1 MRFFLVHELSC
12 SNGAGRLRARACRP
26 MTQAQAEILADTL
39 DAIDGVE
46 GVRVNPRVPSVLVLY
61 RHAQARQDVL
71 RSLAAQD
78 AGALNDGSVLATLT
92 QELESSLE
100 RHASGSRLPAH
111 EEDEMRAHG
120 FGPLMRFLF
129 VRPFLPFKLRVASS
143 VMGALPFLRKGL
155 ASLLQGKLNVDVLDA
170 AAIGVSLLRRDFRT
184 VTVLTLLLGLGE
196 ALEYWTRRRS
206 MDSLTESLAL
216 NVDTVWVLADG
227 VETSVPLSDVREGDL
242 VVVRDGGSIPVDG
255 IVEDGEAVV
264 NQASMTGE
272 PLGVPRS
279 KGAAVYSGTVVEQ
292 GHLVIRATHVGDGTR
307 LKQVVRFIEES
318 EALKAGIQGKFERMA
333 DMAVPFTFALAGL
346 VWLITRNPMQAA
358 SVLLVDYSCALRL
371 ATPLAVL
378 AAMREGARHGVVIK
392 GGRSLEA
399 LSEADTVVFDKT
411 GTLTNA
417 SPHVVEVIPA
427 AGHERDEVLR
437 LAACLEEHFPHPVA
451 RAVVRCAQEEGL
463 QHEEE
468 HAQVEYVVAHGIAST
483 LYGKAVRV
491 GSRHYIECDEGIDL
505 SPLEAEIDAQAQ
517 MGRSLLYLAIDG
529 KLAGFLAIEDPLR
542 PECPQVLKQLEE
554 LGFRRILMLTGDDE
568 RTARAVAGKLGL
580 KEYRAQVLPADKAD
594 VIADLTA
601 QGCKILM
608 VGDGIND
615 APALVTADVGLAIGA
630 GTDVAIES
638 ADIVLMKSSLMDIAD
653 AAALSRATLR
663 NIRQNLFW
671 AFFYNSVGIP
681 VAAGV
686 LYPAFGITLN
696 PMIAAAAMSLS
707 SVCVVSSALRLRGWR
722 GRRREETPTAKE
734 PQLVQNINNNESSK
748 EDTAMKKTI
757 TIKGMMCAHCV
768 AHVEKALTA
777 LGVQAD
783 VDLASGTA
791 VVTGNASDEALKKAV
806 TDAGYEV
813 VEIK

>member
-1 MRFFLVHELSC
+1 
-12 SNGAGRLRARACRP
+12 
-26 MTQAQAEILADTL
+26 
-39 DAIDGVE
+39 
-46 GVRVNPRVPSVLVLY
+46 
-61 RHAQARQDVL
+61 
-71 RSLAAQD
+71 
-78 AGALNDGSVLATLT
+78 
-92 QELESSLE
+92 
-100 RHASGSRLPAH
+100 
-111 EEDEMRAHG
+111 
-120 FGPLMRFLF
+120 MRFLF

-143 VMGALPFLRKGL
+143 VMGGPSFLRKGL

-206 MDSLTESLAL
+206 MASLTESLAL
-216 NVDTVWVLADG
+216 NVDTAWVLADG

-279 KGAAVYSGTVVEQ
+279 RALPSTRARWWNRGTSSSAPPMW
-292 GHLVIRATHVGDGTR
+292 ATVPASSR
-307 LKQVVRFIEES
+307 WCASSEES

-392 GGRSLEA
+392 GGRFLEA

-417 SPHVVEVIPA
+417 SPRVVEVIPA

-505 SPLEAEIDAQAQ
+505 SPLEAEIDAQAR

-542 PECPQVLKQLEE
+542 PECPQVLRQLEE

-580 KEYRAQVLPADKAD
+580 KEYRSQVLPADKAD

-601 QGCKILM
+601 QGCKVLM

-615 APALVTADVGLAIGA
+615 APALSASHVGVAMCDGADLAREVANVLLTRPDLSGLITARLLG
-630 GTDVAIES
+630 
-638 ADIVLMKSSLMDIAD
+638 
-653 AAALSRATLR
+653 RATPAAHPHQLCGHHAA
-663 NIRQNLFW
+663 QQ
-671 AFFYNSVGIP
+671 P
-681 VAAGV
+681 VPGRGPAHGPDARRLGPAA
-686 LYPAFGITLN
+686 
-696 PMIAAAAMSLS
+696 
-707 SVCVVSSALRLRGWR
+707 
-722 GRRREETPTAKE
+722 
-734 PQLVQNINNNESSK
+734 
-748 EDTAMKKTI
+748 
-757 TIKGMMCAHCV
+757 
-768 AHVEKALTA
+768 
-777 LGVQAD
+777 
-783 VDLASGTA
+783 
-791 VVTGNASDEALKKAV
+791 
-806 TDAGYEV
+806 
-813 VEIK
+813 

>member
-26 MTQAQAEILADTL
+26 MTQVQAEILADTL

-111 EEDEMRAHG
+111 DEDEMGAHG

-272 PLGVPRS
+272 PLGVARS

-307 LKQVVRFIEES
+307 LKPEILAVTMANPEYGDLSIAEVSALSVRECAEFLHGL
-318 EALKAGIQGKFERMA
+318 ALGERERMI
-333 DMAVPFTFALAGL
+333 AGRVL
-346 VWLITRNPMQAA
+346 KEVQARLGF
-358 SVLLVDYSCALRL
+358 LLDVGLDYLSLDRAAGTLSGGEAQRIRL
-371 ATPLAVL
+371 ATQIGSGLVGVL
-378 AAMREGARHGVVIK
+378 YVLDEPSIGLHQRDNHRLLETLSRLRDLGNTLIVV
-392 GGRSLEA
+392 EHD
-399 LSEADTVVFDKT
+399 EDTVRSADW
-411 GTLTNA
+411 
-417 SPHVVEVIPA
+417 VVDIGPG
-427 AGHERDEVLR
+427 AGEHGGQVVHSGPFKELLDNER
-437 LAACLEEHFPHPVA
+437 
-451 RAVVRCAQEEGL
+451 
-463 QHEEE
+463 
-468 HAQVEYVVAHGIAST
+468 S
-483 LYGKAVRV
+483 
-491 GSRHYIECDEGIDL
+491 
-505 SPLEAEIDAQAQ
+505 
-517 MGRSLLYLAIDG
+517 
-529 KLAGFLAIEDPLR
+529 
-542 PECPQVLKQLEE
+542 
-554 LGFRRILMLTGDDE
+554 LTGDYLARRKRIRRSPRSTAAWSVRVRHHRASPPWSLAEAPVITLLSPDGWDRVW
-568 RTARAVAGKLGL
+568 RTAR
-580 KEYRAQVLPADKAD
+580 RAATCSHPLPRARSIPWPVTRRTVGEWSSGSGTSRETCCTSAWPPRSSGP
-594 VIADLTA
+594 TA
-601 QGCKILM
+601 STSEWFRS
-608 VGDGIND
+608 
-615 APALVTADVGLAIGA
+615 ATTSRPAT
-630 GTDVAIES
+630 
-638 ADIVLMKSSLMDIAD
+638 
-653 AAALSRATLR
+653 RR
-663 NIRQNLFW
+663 
-671 AFFYNSVGIP
+671 
-681 VAAGV
+681 
-686 LYPAFGITLN
+686 
-696 PMIAAAAMSLS
+696 IAATAGESGEFFPS
-707 SVCVVSSALRLRGWR
+707 SRRS
-722 GRRREETPTAKE
+722 GRPSKTEPTSMR
-734 PQLVQNINNNESSK
+734 P
-748 EDTAMKKTI
+748 
-757 TIKGMMCAHCV
+757 
-768 AHVEKALTA
+768 
-777 LGVQAD
+777 
-783 VDLASGTA
+783 
-791 VVTGNASDEALKKAV
+791 NASQPRPTRPPVLWV
-806 TDAGYEV
+806 
-813 VEIK
+813 